1 MLTHPNNSGSEYQ
14 TIIFIETAL
23 SEIYLSP
30 HLLPEDIGQ
39 DSPDDEDNGE
49 EEKDDEVGEDEA
61 LDLLPGGKAAKDR
74 EKREDD
80 GDDEHDVGGVQVE
93 PAPEQLVQEGLVF
106 DRPDGEG
113 KKNKTGDEAKTSSE
127 I

>member
-1 MLTHPNNSGSEYQ
+1 MDIS
-14 TIIFIETAL
+14 IETAVAC
-23 SEIYLSP
+23 SFQKHMYVIG

-49 EEKDDEVGEDEA
+49 EEKDDEVREDEA

-93 PAPEQLVQEGLVF
+93 PAPQQLVQEGLVF
-106 DRPDGEG
+106 DCPDGEG
-113 KKNKTGDEAKTSSE
+113 KKNKTGDEAKASSE